1 MSTTAAP
8 HPHSRD
14 NDSLVWGAKRIGE
27 YLNLDPRQAFYQLE
41 SGRVPGATK
50 WGRKWAAPRKVLR
63 QLAAGEAAPI
73 SE

>member
-8 HPHSRD
+8 NPHSRD
-14 NDSLVWGAKRIGE
+14 DSLVWGAKRIGE

-63 QLAAGEAAPI
+63 QLAAGEVTPI